1 MNDTSAKKKPAACL
15 SDIGRQRAS
24 TAGSES
30 DASVRCPCQNAV
42 GEAATPNVL
51 TTK

>member
-1 MNDTSAKKKPAACL
+1 MSDMSAEKKPAACL
-15 SDIGRQRAS
+15 SGIGLQRAS
-24 TAGSES
+24 TAGSGP
-30 DASVRCPCQNAV
+30 DASVRCPCQGAV